1 MDNPAVHFG
10 KLLYWSEL
18 PPAQISQK
26 VRQLTTPKKW
36 LRNPFADFPSPFEGT
51 VSADGFELVYL
62 TRIRA
67 DRTVPGIKASI
78 TTDDIGKTVVLIRL
92 EKTLGS
98 RLWNLMLV
106 GISAFFCLLTITE
119 HNFFCLMVAF
129 LIAGLRWFRHIPDQ
143 FLSRQILNLLQ
154 QRLQLISFD
163 STPAA

>member
-1 MDNPAVHFG
+1 MDSGTIPFG
-10 KLLYWSEL
+10 QMLYHSEL
-18 PPAQISQK
+18 SPEQILHK
-26 VRQLTTPKKW
+26 ARQLITPKKW

-78 TTDDIGKTVVLIRL
+78 TAADMGKTVVLIRL
-92 EKTLGS
+92 EKTLGA